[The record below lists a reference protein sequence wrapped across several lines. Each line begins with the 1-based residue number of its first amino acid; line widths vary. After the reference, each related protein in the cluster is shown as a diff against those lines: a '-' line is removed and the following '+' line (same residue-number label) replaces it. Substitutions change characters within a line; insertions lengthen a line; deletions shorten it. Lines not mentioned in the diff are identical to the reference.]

1 MCFLISESIS
11 RKEESVICFLISES
25 INHERRV

>member
-1 MCFLISESIS
+1 MCFLISESINHE
-11 RKEESVICFLISES
+11 EESVMCFLISES